1 MVIVKRLMDK
11 QKEEI
16 LRSDKLAIEIR
27 QEVYIL
33 QREVTTKFYFDLK
46 CF

>member
-1 MVIVKRLMDK
+1 MEK

-16 LRSDKLAIEIR
+16 QRSDKLAQEIR

-33 QREVTTKFYFDLK
+33 QREVKNTIFD
-46 CF
+46 FRWF

>member
-1 MVIVKRLMDK
+1 MDK

-16 LRSDKLAIEIR
+16 IRSDHLSQEIR

-33 QREVTTKFYFDLK
+33 QREVLHF
-46 CF
+46 

>member
-1 MVIVKRLMDK
+1 MEK

-16 LRSDKLAIEIR
+16 QRSDKLAQEIR

-33 QREVTTKFYFDLK
+33 QREVDYFWVLF
-46 CF
+46 CFI

>member
-1 MVIVKRLMDK
+1 MEK

-16 LRSDKLAIEIR
+16 QRSDKLAQEIR

-33 QREVTTKFYFDLK
+33 QREVKNTFWIFVGFKEF
-46 CF
+46 

>member
-1 MVIVKRLMDK
+1 MEK

-16 LRSDKLAIEIR
+16 QRSDKLAQEIR

-33 QREVTTKFYFDLK
+33 QREVKKNFWIFLVLNE
-46 CF
+46 F

>member
-1 MVIVKRLMDK
+1 MEK

-16 LRSDKLAIEIR
+16 QRSDKLAQEIR

-33 QREVTTKFYFDLK
+33 QREVKNTILVFVGFNE
-46 CF
+46 F

>member
-33 QREVTTKFYFDLK
+33 QREVKTEVLF
-46 CF
+46 